1 MRDVAIVRLAV
12 RAGLDGSDE
21 ALRDAREAAARGDT
35 DHAWLLQ
42 GRTTGTLLL
51 AELLLTAYAEAADG
65 RLEEASVVN
74 HGVWLERDSVPH
86 VEAQVAEAATKDFA
100 RLAAALRERSL
111 SAGPEAFDHMH
122 VHVELEGPL
131 RQALSTRAARDVSGT
146 RPDSSH
152 FRSGAGGYPASRSSD
167 RRSPRWPAR
176 RHETS

>member
-1 MRDVAIVRLAV
+1 MRDAAIVRLAA

-21 ALRDAREAAARGDT
+21 ALNDAREAASRGDT
-35 DHAWLLQ
+35 DHAWLLR

-51 AELLLTAYAEAADG
+51 AELVLTAYAEAADG

-74 HGVWLERDSVPH
+74 HGVWLERDTVPH

-100 RLAAALRERSL
+100 RLAEALRERSL
-111 SAGPEAFDHMH
+111 RVGPDAFDHMH

-131 RQALSTRAARDVSGT
+131 RQALSTRPARDLSGT
-146 RPDSSH
+146 RPDTHH
-152 FRSGAGGYPASRSSD
+152 FGADGGGYPASRSSD